1 MLASRSGRIQ
11 SSADYISG
19 HSHPTGRALT
29 SDWSANTF
37 LKAVYHPTGRTL
49 TSDRSANSSVIAVY
63 ENISFRFSQNCLTK
77 VRHKFFIDNHYK
89 IIYES
94 VTSECS
100 SCRVISL
107 SLMITQLKGFGR
119 FKVVAAFGEIL
130 LKQWHSATCCLGDY
144 RLWNLGSAT
153 EKCPSIS
160 ECVFSLRLISPH

>member
-29 SDWSANTF
+29 SDWSADTFLKAVYHPTGRALTSDWSANTF

-49 TSDRSANSSVIAVY
+49 TSVIAVY

-119 FKVVAAFGEIL
+119 FKKVAAFGEIL
-130 LKQWHSATCCLGDY
+130 LKQ
-144 RLWNLGSAT
+144 
-153 EKCPSIS
+153 
-160 ECVFSLRLISPH
+160 